1 MACRRFYAPF
11 LLSAWKISP
20 KLRRFTVLF
29 FRCMVYCKGKIRTT
43 PFRRGKA
50 YLTGDSAKPNAA
62 PYMLAAPLF
71 RNSLSRI
78 SETAAVIRLFAHL
91 PCNTRVLLRHL
102 HKNLAQK
109 SSRQRCNAI
118 KSGKT
123 CVSDEV
129 RSALCASARCAV
141 RALRT
146 KKSRFQQR
154 FRARGG
160 TLHWC
165 RREKGAGRAV
175 WHGQA
180 FQQCMSAA
188 VSAFDRVRITPLQYN
203 KQGGF
208 PSVSIA
214 SYREK
219 EF

>member
-1 MACRRFYAPF
+1 MTLEAIPLKPLIFSQFWRI
-11 LLSAWKISP
+11 L
-20 KLRRFTVLF
+20 
-29 FRCMVYCKGKIRTT
+29 YCKGKIRTT
-43 PFRRGKA
+43 P
-50 YLTGDSAKPNAA
+50 
-62 PYMLAAPLF
+62 LAASF
-71 RNSLSRI
+71 WH
-78 SETAAVIRLFAHL
+78 LFAHL
-91 PCNTRVLLRHL
+91 PCNTSVLLRHL

-109 SSRQRCNAI
+109 SSRQRCKAI

-180 FQQCMSAA
+180 FQQSMSAA
-188 VSAFDRVRITPLQYN
+188 VSAFDRVRITPLQYTYSILISY
-203 KQGGF
+203 GF
-208 PSVSIA
+208 YTEAPVHTSDE
-214 SYREK
+214 R
-219 EF
+219 